1 MAQLAYAAAAN
12 ATGPTVWKGAEYV
25 KGECFEDG
33 APTRCEPVRMSFSF
47 FQQATTSSTGS
58 APPAPFCVGSVSL
71 AESSVT
77 GVEGTSAMLT
87 IRTTTTTF
95 FT

>member
-47 FQQATTSSTGS
+47 FQQA
-58 APPAPFCVGSVSL
+58 
-71 AESSVT
+71 
-77 GVEGTSAMLT
+77 
-87 IRTTTTTF
+87 
-95 FT
+95 